1 MGRIGKILVA
11 MASTSYCQGIY
22 NYAVTLA
29 EALAA
34 EIVVASIINSR
45 DVVAVRQVADMGY
58 AVDGENYVAG
68 VKDLRK
74 QDIDAI
80 IRQST
85 FPRERVQV
93 IIKVGNPVDELLKI
107 VVREAVDM
115 VVMGTK
121 GRTDLENMFTGA
133 VADKMFRR
141 SPAAIVSY
149 RDEVQAEKLRTRI
162 HP

>member
-22 NYAVTLA
+22 NYAATLA
-29 EALAA
+29 EALDA

-45 DVVAVRQVADMGY
+45 DVVAVRQIADMGY
-58 AVDGENYVAG
+58 AVDGDNYVTG

-85 FPRERVQV
+85 FPRDRVQV
-93 IIKVGNPVDELLKI
+93 ILKVGNPVDELLKI

-121 GRTDLENMFTGA
+121 GRTDLEQMLTGS
-133 VADKMFRR
+133 VAEKMFRK
-141 SPAAIVSY
+141 SPVTVVSY
-149 RDEVQAEKLRTRI
+149 RDEVQAERLRKRI